1 LWSKVVGVDK
11 GDAEMSSGIFVT
23 GTDTG
28 VGKTIVAAT
37 LARILRLRGVNVG
50 VMKPVTSGCVER
62 NGELVSED
70 AELLAWAAAVDC
82 TDDVAP
88 YRLREPISPVESAQ
102 RDGVKIDFSR
112 IVTCYRR
119 LAEQYDFMIVEGAG
133 GLMVPLNGGLL
144 IADLVK
150 QLDLP
155 LLVVAR
161 PDLGTINHSVLT
173 CFAAGQ
179 MDLEVKGVMV
189 NRYPAS
195 PGLAEQGAPHQI
207 GSLCGSPILGIWDDL
222 AGEPEEVVE
231 RLAEQFNRDPKSDI
245 ILRVLGGEEDRS
257 SASVTDGCAS
267 CCSGCS

>member
-1 LWSKVVGVDK
+1 
-11 GDAEMSSGIFVT
+11 MSSGLFVT

-28 VGKTIVAAT
+28 VGKTVVAAT

-62 NGELVSED
+62 NGELLSED
-70 AELLAWAAAVDC
+70 AELLAWAAGVDC

-88 YRLREPISPVESAQ
+88 YRLREPISPVEAAK

-112 IVTCYRR
+112 IVACYRR
-119 LAEQYDFMIVEGAG
+119 LAAQHDFMIVEGAG

-144 IADLVK
+144 IADLIK

-161 PDLGTINHSVLT
+161 PDLGTINHTVLT
-173 CFAAGQ
+173 CFSAGQ

-207 GSLCGSPILGIWDDL
+207 GSLCGAPILGIWNDL
-222 AGEPEEVVE
+222 PGEAEEIVE
-231 RLAEQFNRDPKSDI
+231 SLAAQFNRDPKSDI
-245 ILRVLGGEEDRS
+245 ILRVLGGVADDDSCAPSATGCS
-257 SASVTDGCAS
+257 SGCA
-267 CCSGCS
+267 GCS

>member
-1 LWSKVVGVDK
+1 
-11 GDAEMSSGIFVT
+11 MNNGIFVT

-37 LARILRLRGVNVG
+37 LARILKIRGVNVG

-70 AELLAWAAAVDC
+70 AELLAWAAGIDC

-88 YRLREPISPVESAQ
+88 YCLRQPLVPVEAAEY
-102 RDGVKIDFSR
+102 DGVKIDFKR
-112 IVTCYRR
+112 IVESYRR
-119 LAEQYDFMIVEGAG
+119 LAAQHEFVIVEGAG

-150 QLDLP
+150 QLELP

-161 PDLGTINHSVLT
+161 PGLGTINHSVLT

-179 MDLEVKGVMV
+179 MDIDVKGVIV
-189 NRYPAS
+189 NRFPAN
-195 PGLAEQGAPHQI
+195 PGLAEKGSSHQI
-207 GSLCGSPILGIWDDL
+207 GSLCGAPILGIWDDL
-222 AGEPEEVVE
+222 PGAEEEIVE
-231 RLAEQFNRDPKSDI
+231 RLAAQFNADPKSDI
-245 ILRVLGGEEDRS
+245 ILRVLGGTEDS
-257 SASVTDGCAS
+257 GCSGGSTAESCSS
-267 CCSGCS
+267 CCSGSCGG

>member
-1 LWSKVVGVDK
+1 
-11 GDAEMSSGIFVT
+11 MSNGLFIT

-62 NGELVSED
+62 NGELISED
-70 AELLAWAAAVDC
+70 AELLAWAAGVDC

-88 YRLREPISPVESAQ
+88 YCLRQPIAPVEAAQ
-102 RDGVKIDFSR
+102 LDGVKIDFSR
-112 IVTCYRR
+112 IAACYQR
-119 LAEQYDFMIVEGAG
+119 LAAQHEFVIVEGAG

-150 QLDLP
+150 QLNLP

-161 PDLGTINHSVLT
+161 PNLGTINHSVLT

-179 MDLEVKGVMV
+179 MDIEVKGVMV
-189 NRYPAS
+189 NRFPAK
-195 PGLAEQGAPHQI
+195 PGLAEKGASHQI
-207 GSLCGSPILGIWDDL
+207 GSLCGAPILGIWDDL
-222 AGEPEEVVE
+222 AGSQEEIVE
-231 RLAEQFNRDPKSDI
+231 RLAEQFNQDPKSDI
-245 ILRVLGGEEDRS
+245 ILRVLGGTEDSGCTTATATADACS
-257 SASVTDGCAS
+257 SCG
-267 CCSGCS
+267 CSGSCGGE

>member
-1 LWSKVVGVDK
+1 
-11 GDAEMSSGIFVT
+11 MSNGLFIT

-62 NGELVSED
+62 NGELISED
-70 AELLAWAAAVDC
+70 AELLAWAAGVDC

-88 YRLREPISPVESAQ
+88 YCLRQPISPVEAAQ
-102 RDGVKIDFSR
+102 LDGVKIDFSA
-112 IVTCYRR
+112 IVASYRR
-119 LAEQYDFMIVEGAG
+119 LSAQHEFVIVEGAG

-161 PDLGTINHSVLT
+161 PNLGTINHSVLT

-179 MDLEVKGVMV
+179 MDIEVKGVMV
-189 NRYPAS
+189 NRFPAN
-195 PGLAEQGAPHQI
+195 PGLAEKGASHQI
-207 GSLCGSPILGIWDDL
+207 GSLCGAPILGIWDDL
-222 AGEPEEVVE
+222 PGSQEEIVE
-231 RLAEQFNRDPKSDI
+231 RLAEQFNNDPKSDI
-245 ILRVLGGEEDRS
+245 ILRVLGGAED
-257 SASVTDGCAS
+257 
-267 CCSGCS
+267 SGCSATASPDGCSSCGCSGSCGGE